1 LIVKDQSKKT
11 HETILDGFKINYVE
25 IKRENNH
32 PIHPTSN
39 KERERERDID
49 KLFLKIYYFI
59 ILF

>member
-32 PIHPTSN
+32 PIQPTSN
-39 KERERERDID
+39 KERERERERQI
-49 KLFLKIYYFI
+49 
-59 ILF
+59 